1 MLPEFPH
8 YDEDGEED
16 LFFPNIWRNID
27 PQEISGVDC
36 FTPFA
41 NVNNGLNR
49 FVMDITGIDFRR
61 MLSALYLGAE
71 IAYPQE
77 FMQIV
82 LNFLKMVH
90 CPIDFEE
97 ECQEYPTYTPI
108 IQYAPMNPFMN
119 PDEVPEGYLVPPFVF
134 VSEENIAEYGDY
146 EIGDVIVPI
155 DAITLDLDWFETLD
169 GQLPTIT
176 INVEG
181 EGKISMKLLTV
192 PFGGV
197 AIITLDNPPDLL
209 DILAG
214 IITGSDNILDVNRD
228 IVSIPPETTEHVSYE
243 IEVTGAGM
251 HTIYIVFL
259 PVLDDSLIPVRFGG
273 GLRSIELCD
282 FGEVLVPYVED
293 IRYDDGDQM
302 LQYLKAGTWHDVT
315 DFGILMND
323 YILAA
328 QIAIGEQAAINAS
341 QESQLTDLSG
351 DIINHDTRITILE
364 GEMDAVQALQ
374 ATHDT
379 SIANLS
385 TDMEAVEDAV
395 DALDAR
401 LDALE
406 NAAMWVETWDFETS
420 DFSII
425 PTNATYTGGQGFVH
439 TQGSGD
445 VVLQSIN
452 TGAQANQIDTYEVG
466 YLFNSG
472 ETGAPTNVSEQR
484 LNSISP
490 YANIHFTGNGN
501 TGVGFIRVPNN
512 PTVNAEL
519 QVQDF
524 GSYTIKYIK
533 FYGRGDNPF

>member
-1 MLPEFPH
+1 MPEFPQ
-8 YDEDGEED
+8 YDENGEEI
-16 LFFPNIWRNID
+16 LSFPNIWRNID

-36 FTPFA
+36 FVPFA
-41 NVNNGLNR
+41 PINNGLNR
-49 FVMDITGIDFRR
+49 FVMDINGIDFRK

-108 IQYAPMNPFMN
+108 IQYAPMSPFIN
-119 PDEVPEGYLVPPFVF
+119 PDEVPDGYLVPPFVF

-228 IVSIPPETTEHVSYE
+228 IVSVPPETTEHVSYE
-243 IEVTGAGM
+243 IEVMGAGM
-251 HTIYIVFL
+251 HTVYIVFL
-259 PVLDDSLIPVRFGG
+259 PVLDDSLIPIRFGG
-273 GLRSIELCD
+273 GLRSIELCE
-282 FGEVLVPYVED
+282 FGELPDMGVTDVKW
-293 IRYDDGDQM
+293 DDSEFM
-302 LQYLKAGTWHDVT
+302 LMQQKLGVYYPVT
-315 DFGILMND
+315 DFQLFLD
-323 YILAA
+323 YIAGVDLKADNALLDAA
-328 QIAIGEQAAINAS
+328 NAQASATNALEVGDINAA
-341 QESQLTDLSG
+341 
-351 DIINHDTRITILE
+351 DI
-364 GEMDAVQALQ
+364 DAVEVRLDIVEALQ

-379 SIANLS
+379 SIANLA
-385 TDMEAVEDAV
+385 TRMDAAEG
-395 DALDAR
+395 DIDDLDAR
-401 LDALE
+401 LTALE
-406 NAAMWVETWDFETS
+406 NADSTMWNVHYDFKASES
-420 DFSII
+420 GF
-425 PTNATYTGGQGFVH
+425 GG
-439 TQGSGD
+439 GSGVSWASTVGYSWSTSPIVIAKTD
-445 VVLQSIN
+445 SSFLDGRIAFYRLELRKSGAGEQDYTVKVVGDIYSYGVAESGLNIRYHKLQSMSGREDLEIQFAAAGSWVLEGL
-452 TGAQANQIDTYEVG
+452 TIFG
-466 YLFNSG
+466 YGDS
-472 ETGAPTNVSEQR
+472 
-484 LNSISP
+484 
-490 YANIHFTGNGN
+490 
-501 TGVGFIRVPNN
+501 
-512 PTVNAEL
+512 NAY
-519 QVQDF
+519 D
-524 GSYTIKYIK
+524 
-533 FYGRGDNPF
+533 D

>member
-1 MLPEFPH
+1 MSEYPQYEENGQEFVH
-8 YDEDGEED
+8 
-16 LFFPNIWRNID
+16 FPNIWRDIT
-27 PQEISGVDC
+27 PQEFTGADC
-36 FTPFA
+36 FLPFA
-41 NVNNGLNR
+41 NINNGMNR
-49 FVMDITGIDFRR
+49 FVMDITGEDFRK
-61 MLSALYLGAE
+61 MFSSLLNGSQFT
-71 IAYPQE
+71 YPQE
-77 FMQIV
+77 WMQIII
-82 LNFLKMVH
+82 NFLKMVH

-108 IQYAPMNPFMN
+108 IQYSPMNPFMN
-119 PDEVPEGYLVPPFVF
+119 PDEIPEGYLVPPFVF
-134 VSEENIAEYGDY
+134 VSEENIIEYGDY
-146 EIGDVIVPI
+146 QIGDVLVPF
-155 DAITLDLDWFETLD
+155 DSVTFDLDWFESLS

-181 EGKISMKLLTV
+181 EGKIGLNLLTV

-197 AIITLDNPPDLL
+197 AIVTLDNPPDLL
-209 DILAG
+209 DILGG
-214 IITGSDNILDVNRD
+214 IITGADNIVDVNRD
-228 IVSIPPETTEHVSYE
+228 SVSFPPETTEHIIYP

-251 HTIYIVFL
+251 HTVYIVFF
-259 PVLDDSLIPVRFGG
+259 PILDDSLIPIRFGG
-273 GLRSIELCD
+273 GLRSIELCE
-282 FGEVLVPYVED
+282 FGEMPDMGVTDVRFDVDEM
-293 IRYDDGDQM
+293 M
-302 LQYLKAGTWHDVT
+302 LQQQKLGVYHDVI
-315 DFGILMND
+315 DWEFFINYVFDIEDNVML
-323 YILAA
+323 IE
-328 QIAIGEQAAINAS
+328 AIVDNHS
-341 QESQLTDLSG
+341 V
-351 DIINHDTRITILE
+351 DIIDLQDVTNTLDTRL
-364 GEMDAVQALQ
+364 DAVETLQ

-385 TDMEAVEDAV
+385 TDMEAVEDAI

-401 LDALE
+401 IDALE
-406 NAAMWVETWDFETS
+406 NAAMWTHIWDFESS
-420 DFSII
+420 DFGII
-425 PTNATYTGGQGFVH
+425 PTNATYTGGSGFVH

-490 YANIHFTGNGN
+490 YGNIHFTGSGN

>member
-1 MLPEFPH
+1 MYEYPQYE
-8 YDEDGEED
+8 EDGEE
-16 LFFPNIWRNID
+16 FIHFPNVWRDIT
-27 PQEISGVDC
+27 PQPMVGADC
-36 FTPFA
+36 FLPFA
-41 NVNNGLNR
+41 NINNGMNR
-49 FVMDITGIDFRR
+49 FVMDITGGDFRK
-61 MLSALYLGAE
+61 MFSSLMNGSQFT
-71 IAYPQE
+71 YPQE
-77 FMQIV
+77 WMQIII
-82 LNFLKMVH
+82 NFLKMVH

-243 IEVTGAGM
+243 MEVTGAGM
-251 HTIYIVFL
+251 HTVYIVFL
-259 PVLDDSLIPVRFGG
+259 PVLDDSLIPIRFGG
-273 GLRSIELCD
+273 GLRSIELCE
-282 FGEVLVPYVED
+282 FGELPDMGVTDVRFVA
-293 IRYDDGDQM
+293 GDKM
-302 LQYLKAGTWHDVT
+302 LQQQKAGVYYDVI
-315 DFGILMND
+315 DWQNLVDYLIDIENGIS
-323 YILAA
+323 ILDEHVDN
-328 QIAIGEQAAINAS
+328 IE
-341 QESQLTDLSG
+341 LTVLDTEENVADLTEWVG
-351 DIINHDTRITILE
+351 DIAT
-364 GEMDAVQALQ
+364 LQ

-379 SIANLS
+379 SIANLAS
-385 TDMEAVEDAV
+385 RMDTAEAEI

-406 NAAMWVETWDFETS
+406 GAASTMWSTHYDFK
-420 DFSII
+420 
-425 PTNATYTGGQGFVH
+425 TGEHGFGG
-439 TQGSGD
+439 GSGVSWTSTVGYSWSTSPIIIAKSD
-445 VVLQSIN
+445 SSFLDGRIAFYRLELRKV
-452 TGAQANQIDTYEVG
+452 GAGEQDYTVKIVPDTYSYGVAE
-466 YLFNSG
+466 SG
-472 ETGAPTNVSEQR
+472 
-484 LNSISP
+484 LN
-490 YANIHFTGNGN
+490 
-501 TGVGFIRVPNN
+501 IRYHKLQNL
-512 PTVNAEL
+512 ASREDLEL
-519 QVQDF
+519 QFDGAGSWILEGITIF
-524 GSYTIKYIK
+524 G
-533 FYGRGDNPF
+533 YGDSNAYDD